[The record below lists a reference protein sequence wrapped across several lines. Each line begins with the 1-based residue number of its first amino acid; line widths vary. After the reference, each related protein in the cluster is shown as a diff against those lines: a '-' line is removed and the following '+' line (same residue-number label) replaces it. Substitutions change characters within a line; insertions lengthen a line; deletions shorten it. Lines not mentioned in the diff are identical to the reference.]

1 MNLIENLN
9 RENKDLKNNI
19 DSLLLKVNNLG
30 EAANNLEKEIRVN
43 SELTEKN
50 SFLNWKID
58 TLQKQLER
66 KVRDYD
72 ELEIQLEMS
81 KADAESFKRE
91 NTNLETELRNYEK
104 VNKTLKDDL
113 DDSIEKWNKYKGT
126 LNDIKKKYEN
136 LDTEKDSLRKD
147 LKVSHDNIEFLS
159 EENKTLIE
167 KLK

>member
-1 MNLIENLN
+1 
-9 RENKDLKNNI
+9 
-19 DSLLLKVNNLG
+19 
-30 EAANNLEKEIRVN
+30 
-43 SELTEKN
+43 
-50 SFLNWKID
+50 
-58 TLQKQLER
+58 
-66 KVRDYD
+66 
-72 ELEIQLEMS
+72 MS

-159 EENKTLIE
+159 EENKTLID